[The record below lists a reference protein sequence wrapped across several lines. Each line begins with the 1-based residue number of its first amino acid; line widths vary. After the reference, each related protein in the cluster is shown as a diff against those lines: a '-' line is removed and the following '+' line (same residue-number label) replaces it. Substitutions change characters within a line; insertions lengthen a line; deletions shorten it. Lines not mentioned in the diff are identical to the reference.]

1 MTDGERIRHETRLRA
16 AVLAG
21 DEAAWREWYD
31 ASFAGVE
38 RYVRWRCG
46 GHCDLVDDVLQE
58 AWMTAVRRVR
68 DFDPAGGAFA
78 AWVSGIAANAVRNA
92 LRREGRR
99 SAGREPLAEPV
110 TAERTPDDR
119 ALRTAEALADLNPRF
134 ERALRAKY
142 LDGWSVADMAA
153 AWSETP
159 KAVESLLSRA
169 REAFREAYMSREQ
182 AGG

>member
-21 DEAAWREWYD
+21 DESAWREWYD
-31 ASFAGVE
+31 GCFAGVE

-46 GHCDLVDDVLQE
+46 GRADLADDVLQE

-68 DFDPAGGAFA
+68 DFDPTGGAFA
-78 AWVSGIAANAVRNA
+78 AWVCGIAANAVRNA
-92 LRREGRR
+92 LRSESRR
-99 SAGREPLAEPV
+99 TVRRAPLQEPPAVKFEPN
-110 TAERTPDDR
+110 ER
-119 ALRTAEALADLNPRF
+119 ALRTAEALAELNPRF

-142 LDGWSVADMAA
+142 LDGWSVIEMAA
-153 AWSETP
+153 AWGETP
-159 KAVESLLSRA
+159 KAVESVLSRA
-169 REAFREAYMSREQ
+169 REAFRDTYTRLEQ

>member
-21 DEAAWREWYD
+21 DESAWREWYD
-31 ASFAGVE
+31 GCFAGVE

-46 GHCDLVDDVLQE
+46 GRVDLAEDVLQE
-58 AWMTAVRRVR
+58 AWMTAVRRVA

-78 AWVSGIAANAVRNA
+78 AWVCGIAANAVRNA
-92 LRREGRR
+92 LRTDIRR
-99 SAGREPLAEPV
+99 SVRREPMQEVVVDSTRPN
-110 TAERTPDDR
+110 ER
-119 ALRTAEALADLNPRF
+119 ALRTAEALAVLNPRF

-142 LDGWSVADMAA
+142 LDGQSVADMAA
-153 AWSETP
+153 AWGETP
-159 KAVESLLSRA
+159 KAVESVLSRA
-169 REAFREAYMSREQ
+169 REAFREAYTRLEQ